1 MFQPFAGFR
10 ESTGKVTMKKT
21 YVLFAVLILLV
32 AVGTA
37 WGEDGERKGT
47 RWLLTMEHGPL
58 KIVPVQ
64 LGAGQPVAYH
74 YMTLKVTN
82 PGTLPRDWFPLAK
95 ALTDTNKTY
104 VAMGFDEALE
114 AVRAKEGNDKLE
126 PIGATKGKIAA
137 GETLDTVAI
146 FGPLDPLYDRV
157 RVQLLGLSDPIGIY
171 KLDKYAVAIELP
183 DEVAYFEA
191 DGEGGYSKVTEGVLI
206 QDVAYL
212 ERNALIKKA
221 MRKEMGEGKF
231 PDPTSEY
238 WEVKERRV
246 FEMIYT
252 RPGDEFRPDD
262 DLISFESEHWIVVGD
277 VRALRQIKM

>member
-1 MFQPFAGFR
+1 
-10 ESTGKVTMKKT
+10 MKKT
-21 YVLFAVLILLV
+21 YVLFAVLLALLT
-32 AVGTA
+32 VGNA
-37 WGEDGERKGT
+37 WGGDGERAGT
-47 RWLLTMEHGPL
+47 RWMLTLEHGPL
-58 KIVPVQ
+58 KIVPFTG
-64 LGAGQPVAYH
+64 GAGQPVAYH

-114 AVRAKEGNDKLE
+114 AVRAKEGNDQLA
-126 PIGATKGKIAA
+126 PIGASRGKIAA

-171 KLDKYAVAIELP
+171 KLDKYAVPVELA
-183 DEVAYFEA
+183 DDVAYFQA
-191 DGEGGYSKVTEGVLI
+191 DGDGGYEKITDGVLI

-212 ERNALIKKA
+212 ERNA
-221 MRKEMGEGKF
+221 MVRKLMLKELGEGKL

-262 DLISFESEHWIVVGD
+262 DLISFEREHWIIVGD
-277 VRALRQIKM
+277 VKALRQIKM

>member
-1 MFQPFAGFR
+1 
-10 ESTGKVTMKKT
+10 MKKT
-21 YVLFAVLILLV
+21 YVSFAVLLALL

-37 WGEDGERKGT
+37 WGEEGEGTPRAGT
-47 RWLLTMEHGPL
+47 RWLLELEHGPL
-58 KIVPVQ
+58 KIVPVHT
-64 LGAGQPVAYH
+64 GCSQPVTYH

-82 PGTLPRDWFPLAK
+82 RGKLPRDWFPLVK

-114 AVRAKEGNDKLE
+114 AVRAQEGNENLQ
-126 PIGATKGKIAA
+126 PIGLTKGKIEA

-171 KLDKYAVAIELP
+171 KLEKYPVPVDLP
-183 DEVAYFEA
+183 DAVAYFQA
-191 DGEGGYSKVTEGVLI
+191 DPEGGYEKITEGVLI

-212 ERNALIKKA
+212 QRNAIVTKA
-221 MRKEMGEGKF
+221 MQKEIGEGKL

-246 FEMIYT
+246 YEMIYT

-262 DLISFESEHWIVVGD
+262 DLISFEGEHWIIVGD